1 MAHTSQPSGAGH
13 TWKGAE
19 NRAGRA
25 NGLHS
30 AQYQS
35 QNLGTLRTDAGNI
48 KSWGDNQSMFPTD
61 QKYLTD

>member
-1 MAHTSQPSGAGH
+1 MAYTSQPSGAGH

-19 NRAGRA
+19 NRAGRT
-25 NGLHS
+25 NGLYS

-35 QNLGTLRTDAGNI
+35 QNLGTLRTDGGNN
-48 KSWGDNQSMFPTD
+48 KSWGDNQSMLPID